1 MMPKL
6 DINTKMKKRLEWI
19 DKNDALMVQ
28 WLIGYIQQH
37 GWVLLF
43 NSGSETQI
51 DYIER
56 FLKSANSW
64 EESAQT
70 REQCRNMK
78 SAWKG
83 WKKREDNRKNKT
95 IAEGNYTISMA
106 ARKELEQLAKKN
118 KCSFSKVI
126 ETLLVN
132 AKDIEHLQKTLNKP
146 FKDKNYGYRVNTQ
159 FFATFFQ
166 NDTAHQQAKAMTQML
181 QQEIALN
188 KKQSREELEK
198 LKKNLKEA
206 QGKIAELTAIIED

>member
-6 DINTKMKKRLEWI
+6 DMNTKMKKRLEWI
-19 DKNDALMVQ
+19 DKNDALMVK

-37 GWVLLF
+37 GWDF
-43 NSGSETQI
+43 QFHSGNETQI

-132 AKDIEHLQKTLNKP
+132 AKDIEHLQKALNKP
-146 FKDKNYGYRVNTQ
+146 FKDRNYCYPRKHSILCYFFSKRYRSPASESYDTNV
-159 FFATFFQ
+159 ATR
-166 NDTAHQQAKAMTQML
+166 NC
-181 QQEIALN
+181 
-188 KKQSREELEK
+188 S
-198 LKKNLKEA
+198 
-206 QGKIAELTAIIED
+206 